1 MAEPIGWRVPFVYPT
16 GTFIR
21 DYLKEHKT
29 ASAYEMWKALKAAR
43 ATYGLTYKKEPIIV
57 CRYESFLR
65 NYIYVLKKLGLIQ
78 LVRKEPSDRAGAKL
92 PRHYYRITPG
102 REDDPRWRHP
112 QIAYDAR
119 RGLTKHRKAYAR
131 AAKKRRVAVE
141 LAPLT
146 AEELDR
152 IWTSAEAF
160 LREKGYRITRDVMD
174 SVVPEWTSEV
184 ALYSTF
190 KDRVGY
196 TIRKAAATEYVSRVA
211 RRWISVE
218 EAPEPLKSEAIR
230 LGRTL
235 EREWI
240 RR

>member
-1 MAEPIGWRVPFVYPT
+1 MAEPIGWRVPFVFPT

-21 DYLKEHKT
+21 DYLMEHKT

-78 LVRKEPSDRAGAKL
+78 LVRKEPSERAGAKL

-102 REDDPRWRHP
+102 RENDPRWRHP
-112 QIAYDAR
+112 QIAYDPR
-119 RGLTKHRKAYAR
+119 RGLTQHRKAYAR
-131 AAKKRRVAVE
+131 AARKRRVAVE
-141 LAPLT
+141 LRPIT
-146 AEELDR
+146 REELDR
-152 IWTSAEAF
+152 IWATTEAF

-184 ALYSTF
+184 ALYPTF
-190 KDRVGY
+190 KERVGY
-196 TIRKAAATEYVSRVA
+196 TVRKAAEVAYVYRVA
-211 RRWISVE
+211 RRWMRLE
-218 EAPEPLKSEAIR
+218 EVPEPIRSEAIR

-235 EREWI
+235 EREWL